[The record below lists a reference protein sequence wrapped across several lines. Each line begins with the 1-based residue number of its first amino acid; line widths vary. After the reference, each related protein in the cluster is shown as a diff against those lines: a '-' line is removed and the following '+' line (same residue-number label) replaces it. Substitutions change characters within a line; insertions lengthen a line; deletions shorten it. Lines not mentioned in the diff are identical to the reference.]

1 MQMSESREMYLET
14 ILILSRTH
22 PNIHAIDICEYMDFS
37 RPSVSRA
44 LKQLKEAGLIDVDGN
59 NHVTLTPQGEKIAQT
74 VYERHTVLTK
84 ALMFLGVEKEVAQED
99 ACRMEHVISPESFEA
114 IKRKMNG

>member
-1 MQMSESREMYLET
+1 MKMSESREMYLET
-14 ILILSRTH
+14 ILILSKTH

-44 LKQLKEAGLIDVDGN
+44 LKQLKEAGLINVDGL
-59 NHVTLTPQGEKIAQT
+59 NHVTLTPAGENIALT

-84 ALMFLGVEKEVAQED
+84 ALVFLGVDRETAQDD
-99 ACRMEHVISPESFEA
+99 ACRIEHVISPESFEA
-114 IKRKMNG
+114 IKRKMNE

>member
-1 MQMSESREMYLET
+1 MKMSESREMYLET
-14 ILILSRTH
+14 LLILSKTH

-44 LKQLKEAGLIDVDGN
+44 LKQLKEAGLINVDGL
-59 NHVTLTPQGEKIAQT
+59 NHVTLTPAGEKIALT

-84 ALMFLGVEKEVAQED
+84 ALVFLGVEKEVAQED
-99 ACRMEHVISPESFEA
+99 ACRIEHVISPESFEA
-114 IKRKMNG
+114 IKRKMNE

>member
-1 MQMSESREMYLET
+1 M
-14 ILILSRTH
+14 
-22 PNIHAIDICEYMDFS
+22 
-37 RPSVSRA
+37 
-44 LKQLKEAGLIDVDGN
+44 KQLKEAGLIDVDGN